1 MSKNDYTILINAG
14 ALDEFNLNYHTLI
27 SNLDEFINY
36 GNLYHDLGEYAL
48 IPDIK
53 KYEEIS
59 LDILR
64 NNELNSYGIFISNH
78 PSSKYNDKNIMKLCK
93 MKDYLFKNIVCY
105 VMVEDVKRIK
115 TKKGE
120 DMAFL
125 LASDETGA
133 ADFTLFPKNYHLLQN
148 ISKNDMIK
156 VWGNVSK
163 RFDKYSIIINNMTK
177 E

>member
-1 MSKNDYTILINAG
+1 
-14 ALDEFNLNYHTLI
+14 
-27 SNLDEFINY
+27 
-36 GNLYHDLGEYAL
+36 
-48 IPDIK
+48 
-53 KYEEIS
+53 
-59 LDILR
+59 
-64 NNELNSYGIFISNH
+64 
-78 PSSKYNDKNIMKLCK
+78 MKVYK

-105 VMVEDVKRIK
+105 VMVEEVKKIK

-125 LASDETGA
+125 LASDETGT
-133 ADFTLFPKNYHLLQN
+133 ADFTLFPRNYNLLKD
-148 ISKNDMIK
+148 ISKNDMVK